1 MVSRIMRYAQIADVL
16 SKYGFSIGL
25 ETLFPGRIR
34 FRLPHKGK
42 ITDVSTAYER
52 IRLALEELGPTF
64 VKFGQIMSTRTELLP
79 PEMID
84 QLKKLQD
91 HVKPLPFSEIRAVL
105 EQNCPNIDELF
116 CEIDE
121 TPVASASIAQV
132 HSAVLKDGTRIAL
145 KVQRPGISEIIE
157 TDIVLL
163 QSMAERIET
172 IFPETRLYNPVGMVD
187 DFAHQIVKELDF
199 TRDSRNADRMSR
211 NFRSVPGIR
220 FPKIYWEYTCP
231 RVIAMDFI
239 EGVRIDDP
247 EAIAAMGFDPHE
259 IGVRGFH
266 AYLKMI
272 FEDGFFHGD
281 PHPGNLLV
289 TKEGDI
295 VFLDFGIV
303 GILRPEKRQNFIN
316 LLFALVND
324 DIELMLRSL
333 EGFGIV
339 IAEDDRE
346 ALRDDLYIMMHD
358 FGGRDDVSQLNFR
371 LVVTELTEAMRRYRL
386 KVPLNLM
393 LLLKV
398 FIMVLD
404 IGVRLDPKF
413 NFGKEVTP
421 YLTKLADTGNLSA
434 AYVKRASTS
443 LLEAADA
450 LFDMPRNLNLMLRRL
465 STGTFKVEI
474 VETDI
479 RKLQM
484 ALDKA
489 SDKLMIGLVVASLVV
504 GSSLV
509 LLASPFTLPAEISW
523 IAILGYTSAV
533 LCGFYAI
540 YHVIFLK
547 FRMER

>member
-1 MVSRIMRYAQIADVL
+1 MVTRIRRYAQIVDVL

-25 ETLFPGRIR
+25 ERLFPGRAR
-34 FRLPHKGK
+34 FRLPTKGK
-42 ITDVSTAYER
+42 ITDASTVYER

-64 VKFGQIMSTRTELLP
+64 VKFGQIMSTRAELLP

-91 HVKPLPFSEIRAVL
+91 HAKPLPFSEVRVVL
-105 EQNCPNIDELF
+105 EQNFPDFDEFF

-145 KVQRPGISEIIE
+145 KIQRPGIGEIIE
-157 TDIVLL
+157 TDIGIL
-163 QSMAERIET
+163 QSMAERVET
-172 IFPETRLYNPVGMVD
+172 VFPETRLYNPVGMVD

-211 NFRSVPGIR
+211 NFRGVPGIR
-220 FPKIYWEYTCP
+220 FPKIYWEYTSP
-231 RVIAMDFI
+231 QVMAMEFI

-247 EAIAAMGFDPHE
+247 EAIAAMGLDPHE

-324 DIELMLRSL
+324 DIEMMIRSL

-339 IAEDDRE
+339 IGENDRE

-358 FGGRDDVSQLNFR
+358 FGGGDEVSQLNFR

-386 KVPLNLM
+386 KVPMNLM

-398 FIMVLD
+398 FMMVLD
-404 IGVRLDPKF
+404 IGVRLDPQF
-413 NFGKEVTP
+413 NFGKETTP

-434 AYVKRASTS
+434 AFVKRASTS

-465 STGTFKVEI
+465 STGTFKLEMV
-474 VETDI
+474 DSDLQ
-479 RKLQM
+479 KLQM

-489 SDKLMIGLVVASLVV
+489 SDKLMIGMVVASLVI

-509 LLASPFTLPAEISW
+509 LLASPFTLPNEISW
-523 IAILGYTSAV
+523 IAILGYTAAV